1 MKLYTYFR
9 SSASY
14 RVRIA
19 LNIKQAP
26 FESVFISLPNGE
38 HGGAYKKKNP
48 QGLLPAIDDDGEIL
62 TQSLSIIEYL
72 DIKYPTPPLYPP
84 DPAQRALAQS
94 MALII
99 GCDIHPV
106 NNLRILKYLN
116 TELNQEQDAI
126 DKWYRHWI
134 AEGFTA
140 LEALVRQHGSEA
152 FCFSD
157 RLSVVDI
164 FLAPQIW
171 NARRFKTDLS
181 AFPNLV
187 RIDAALTK
195 LDAFQKAAPGNQPD
209 APQS

>member
-1 MKLYTYFR
+1 MKFYTYFR

-19 LNIKQAP
+19 LNVKQAHY
-26 FESVFISLPNGE
+26 ESAFISLPKGE
-38 HGGAYKKKNP
+38 HNGAYKEKNP
-48 QGLLPAIDDDGEIL
+48 QGLLPAIEDEGEIL

-72 DIKYPTPPLYPP
+72 DKKYPAPPLYPS
-84 DPAQRALAQS
+84 DPVQRVLAQS
-94 MALII
+94 MTLII
-99 GCDIHPV
+99 GCDIHPI
-106 NNLRILKYLN
+106 NNLRILNYLK
-116 TELNQEQDAI
+116 TELKQEQDAV

-152 FCFSD
+152 FCFGD

-195 LDAFQKAAPGNQPD
+195 LDAFKKAAPENQPD
-209 APQS
+209 AF